1 MKIVYYTQHVLGI
14 GHLYRSLAVVEA
26 LAGHD
31 VILVTGGPE
40 APRPRLREVR
50 ELRLE
55 PLMMDAEFSR
65 LSPVDPGL
73 DLAAVKAERARAL
86 YDLFEAERPDWFVVE
101 LYPFGRKAFRFELDP
116 VLETIRSGLWGRC
129 RTVCGLRDILVEK
142 KDQAAYEARVVD
154 LIGRYFDAILVHA
167 DPNLIPLEATFGR
180 AAELADKIAYTGYV
194 TPRPAPGSGRRA
206 RAEMGL
212 GADDALIVVSAGGG
226 KVGGELLEA
235 AIRARAYLKRPARM
249 VVLTGPFVASDR
261 FRRLEGLAG
270 GEVEVRRFSDDFL
283 SLLDAA
289 DLSVSMAGYNTTLN
303 LLAAR
308 TRGLVRPF
316 DQNREQR
323 LRSEALA
330 ARGVLKVLEEKD
342 VADGRRLA
350 RLMAEGLDLGP
361 PPDAGLELDGAAR
374 TARWLEQWAGS

>member
-1 MKIVYYTQHVLGI
+1 
-14 GHLYRSLAVVEA
+14 
-26 LAGHD
+26 
-31 VILVTGGPE
+31 
-40 APRPRLREVR
+40 
-50 ELRLE
+50 
-55 PLMMDAEFSR
+55 
-65 LSPVDPGL
+65 
-73 DLAAVKAERARAL
+73 
-86 YDLFEAERPDWFVVE
+86 
-101 LYPFGRKAFRFELDP
+101 
-116 VLETIRSGLWGRC
+116 
-129 RTVCGLRDILVEK
+129 VCGLRDILVEK

-212 GADDALIVVSAGGG
+212 CADDALIVVSAGGG